1 MTTAGKVWLVGA
13 GPGDPGLIT
22 LRGRRV
28 LEQAEVVLHDA
39 LSHPGLLD
47 YCRGAQIVDVGKR
60 FGERSPPQRVISG
73 QLIQFARA
81 GKRVVRLK
89 GGDPFTFARGAEEAL
104 ALVEAGIEFEI
115 VPGVSSPVAASA
127 YAGISFTHRDLSS
140 SVTFITGSDR
150 EGKQWSPE
158 SWKKLATATDTI
170 CILMGMRR
178 IEEICEAI
186 IAGGRPADTPVAVI
200 QWGAR
205 PEQQVVTAPLSQIA
219 HEVRRR
225 GVSNPAVIVVGKV
238 VELRKQLAWYD
249 TRPLFG
255 KRILVPR
262 PPHQAR
268 RTAESIRERAAEPV
282 LFSAI
287 EIVAPPDPKPLQAAA
302 ASASTYDWIL
312 FTSAN
317 GVQSFFRVLR
327 ELGKDARALAGA
339 KVGVIGPKTAEAL
352 EPLGIRADLVAEQYV
367 GESLAHALLEAG
379 KAKRVLIPRAL
390 EAREALPD
398 LLRAQ
403 GVHVDVVAAYRTQKV
418 VDRRAELLEL
428 LEHHVD
434 VVTFTSSST
443 VLALTGLL
451 GPDAAQALRRTT
463 LAAIGPITARTAAE
477 QGLTIDVTA
486 DVYTVD
492 GLLDALERY
501 FRSAS

>member
-1 MTTAGKVWLVGA
+1 MTVSFPSISPEAVGQFIY
-13 GPGDPGLIT
+13 LY
-22 LRGRRV
+22 
-28 LEQAEVVLHDA
+28 EVA
-39 LSHPGLLD
+39 TSYMGGLL
-47 YCRGAQIVDVGKR
+47 
-60 FGERSPPQRVISG
+60 
-73 QLIQFARA
+73 
-81 GKRVVRLK
+81 
-89 GGDPFTFARGAEEAL
+89 
-104 ALVEAGIEFEI
+104 EI
-115 VPGVSSPVAASA
+115 NT
-127 YAGISFTHRDLSS
+127 YD
-140 SVTFITGSDR
+140 
-150 EGKQWSPE
+150 Q
-158 SWKKLATATDTI
+158 
-170 CILMGMRR
+170 
-178 IEEICEAI
+178 
-186 IAGGRPADTPVAVI
+186 
-200 QWGAR
+200 
-205 PEQQVVTAPLSQIA
+205 
-219 HEVRRR
+219 
-225 GVSNPAVIVVGKV
+225 PAV
-238 VELRKQLAWYD
+238 Q
-249 TRPLFG
+249 
-255 KRILVPR
+255 
-262 PPHQAR
+262 
-268 RTAESIRERAAEPV
+268 
-282 LFSAI
+282 
-287 EIVAPPDPKPLQAAA
+287 
-302 ASASTYDWIL
+302 
-312 FTSAN
+312 
-317 GVQSFFRVLR
+317 
-327 ELGKDARALAGA
+327 LGKDARALAGA

-403 GVHVDVVAAYRTQKV
+403 GVHVDVVAAYRTQQV